1 MFNCYLCE
9 EAPVYLSYFCA
20 PCTETRRILQVY
32 GAEET
37 RNIIKRVCVR
47 DNAQRN
53 YKISSE
59 LKKDIESL
67 KINHNKIKMV
77 KFSKESP

>member
-1 MFNCYLCE
+1 MFQCYLCNE
-9 EAPVYLSYFCA
+9 SPVFLHYFCE

-53 YKISSE
+53 FKISDE
-59 LKKDIESL
+59 LKKDI
-67 KINHNKIKMV
+67 V
-77 KFSKESP
+77 KKGLGSVKEAKNC

>member
-1 MFNCYLCE
+1 MFNCYLCDA
-9 EAPVYLSYFCA
+9 APVYLTYFCA

-67 KINHNKIKMV
+67 KNTDHKLKMV

>member
-1 MFNCYLCE
+1 MFQCYLCNDS
-9 EAPVYLSYFCA
+9 PVFLNYFCE

-53 YKISSE
+53 FKISAE
-59 LKKDIESL
+59 LNKDIVN
-67 KINHNKIKMV
+67 KGIINK
-77 KFSKESP
+77 KEAKNP

>member
-1 MFNCYLCE
+1 MVFKCYLCSE
-9 EAPVYLSYFCA
+9 NSVYLSFFCE

-47 DNAQRN
+47 DNAQRS

-59 LKKDIESL
+59 LKKEIQTH
-67 KINHNKIKMV
+67 KAAGNK
-77 KFSKESP
+77 KEMKNI